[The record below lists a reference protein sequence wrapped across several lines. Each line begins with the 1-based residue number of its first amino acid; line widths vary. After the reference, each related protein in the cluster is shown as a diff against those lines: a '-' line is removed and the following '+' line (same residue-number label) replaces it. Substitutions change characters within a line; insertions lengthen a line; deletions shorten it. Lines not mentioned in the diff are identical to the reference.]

1 MIPAD
6 GRPVDAAGA
15 ADIMGMAYQ
24 TFRNKRIAT
33 QEGAPAPFNPGS
45 RKLLYDAAQWEA
57 YRAGREL
64 PTRPARMHPHPDDL
78 LDGPEAA
85 AYLGVDYGTVRRYQK
100 EERLTV
106 VEVCGVPHFR
116 RHALDARRD
125 NPGRPG
131 RPPNAAG

>member
-1 MIPAD
+1 MIPA
-6 GRPVDAAGA
+6 GRRPVDAAGA

-24 TFRNKRIAT
+24 TFRNKRIAA
-33 QEGAPAPFNPGS
+33 EPGAPQPFNPRS

-57 YRAGREL
+57 YRDGREL
-64 PTRPARMHPHPDDL
+64 PTWPAGMHAHPDDL

-85 AYLGVDYGTVRRYQK
+85 EYLEVDYGTLRRYQHEK
-100 EERLTV
+100 RLTPV
-106 VEVCGVPHFR
+106 DVCGVPHFR

-131 RPPNAAG
+131 RPPSDS